1 MLLHLCSVSDWAAAQ
16 QLGERRPASLEESGF
31 VHLSTSEQVHLPAN
45 RLFAGRTDVVL
56 LHVDPTLLHAPV
68 RWKTGV
74 ATDPS
79 SMIFPHLYGPLPVR
93 AVVDVSDY
101 RPGADGLFRPLT

>member
-1 MLLHLCSVSDWAAAQ
+1 M
-16 QLGERRPASLEESGF
+16 P
-31 VHLSTSEQVHLPAN
+31 EQVHSPASGRCPQPAN

-56 LHVDPTLLHAPV
+56 LHVDPMLLHAPV
-68 RWKTGV
+68 RWETGV